1 MTISSSVLSFADNR
15 PQLNYEVCEDD
26 VGKFVKGLT
35 TELSVV
41 YDEPS
46 TQSSCI
52 ELVPQYELLRVLG
65 MRGDYYKI
73 RCKSQYG
80 YVSKQNVLLDDEA
93 DQFIEGSGNFQP
105 KVLVLRGV
113 SVAGAGVQGVI
124 GTAES
129 GEVFNSLGRF
139 GVSVKVEYECQEG
152 YAYLPASDVEQFY
165 DVSYHEFKDI
175 NTTELLNQLS
185 AQTAALNQALDLLSI
200 QMQNEGL
207 NAGAGV
213 DLKLSEGFNN
223 TVAYAY
229 ECIPEDASELR
240 KDIVKYALQFVG
252 NPYVWGGTDLNTGVD
267 CSGFCQSVL
276 GQFDI
281 DVSRCSYTQCNE
293 GRPVELSDLQ
303 PGDLIFYKRGLSV
316 GHVTM
321 YVGNGKVVQAR
332 GKDYGICITDY
343 DYSTPCFA
351 RNVID

>member
-1 MTISSSVLSFADNR
+1 MTISSSALSYAGDR
-15 PQLNYEVCEDD
+15 LQSNYEVCEDD

-46 TQSSCI
+46 MQSSCI
-52 ELVPQYELLRVLG
+52 ELGPQYELLRVLG
-65 MRGDYYKI
+65 VRGDDYKI

-80 YVSKQNVLLDDEA
+80 YVSRQNVLLADEA
-93 DQFIEGSGNFQP
+93 DQFIERSGNFQP
-105 KVLVLRGV
+105 KVLVLRKV
-113 SVAGAGVQGVI
+113 NVAGAGVQGVI
-124 GTAES
+124 GTAKS

-139 GVSVKVEYECQEG
+139 GVSVKVEYECQDG
-152 YAYLPASDVEQFY
+152 YAYLPASDVEPFY
-165 DVSYHEFKDI
+165 DVNYHEFSDI

-185 AQTAALNQALDLLSI
+185 AQTAALNRALDLLSI

-207 NAGAGV
+207 NVGAGV
-213 DLKLSEGFNN
+213 GSELPEDFNN

-229 ECIPEDASELR
+229 ECIPEDVSELR
-240 KDIVKYALQFVG
+240 KNVVRYALQFVG
-252 NPYVWGGTDLNTGVD
+252 NPYVWGGTDLNTGAD

-276 GQFDI
+276 RQFGI
-281 DVSRCSYTQCNE
+281 EVSRCSYTQCND
-293 GRPVELSDLQ
+293 GRPVDFSELQ